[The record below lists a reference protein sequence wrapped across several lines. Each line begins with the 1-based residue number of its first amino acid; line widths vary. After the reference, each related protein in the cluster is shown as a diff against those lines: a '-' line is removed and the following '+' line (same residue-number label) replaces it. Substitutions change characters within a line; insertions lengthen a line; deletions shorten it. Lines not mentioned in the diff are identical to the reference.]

1 MKRRIWLLP
10 LFITIFFNVFLGFIP
25 TFAAES
31 APFSLSAQTY
41 ALLDGQSR
49 TVLCARGERV
59 RLPMASTTKIM
70 TALVALQELPLDT
83 VISIPKEAV
92 GIEGSSVYL
101 CEGDRY
107 TLEELLYALLLQSA
121 NDAAAAIALAVGG
134 SLPRFAELMNEKA
147 DELGLTDTHF
157 VTPHGLDDPQ
167 HYTTAEDLGL
177 VACEALS
184 DPTFAKIVATRRHT
198 FQTVEGEKARV
209 LLNHNKLLVFYE
221 GTVGVKTGFT
231 KKSGRCLV
239 SAARRDGLLLVA
251 VTLNAPSDWSDHTLL
266 FNYGFENYESRL
278 LAAPN
283 EFSYTLP
290 LFNVDQTV
298 EVSNPDE
305 IRVTLRKGE
314 PAPTPRFHLY
324 PRPVAPVTAEN
335 TAGYVLYS
343 YQGKTLSFPLTF
355 RESVSLPKI
364 KKGWF
369 DIFRKK
375 V

>member
-1 MKRRIWLLP
+1 MKRRFWLLP
-10 LFITIFFNVFLGFIP
+10 LFIFLFFNIFLGFLP
-25 TFAAES
+25 TFAAEA
-31 APFSLSAQTY
+31 APFSLSAQAYT
-41 ALLDGQSR
+41 LLDGQSR
-49 TVLCARGERV
+49 TVLCAKGERL

-70 TALVALQELPLDT
+70 TALVALRELSLDT
-83 VISIPKEAV
+83 VITIPKEAV

-107 TLEELLYALLLQSA
+107 TLRELLYALLLQSA

-134 SLPRFAELMNEKA
+134 SLPRFAELMNERA
-147 DELGLTDTHF
+147 EEIGAHDTHF
-157 VTPHGLDDPQ
+157 VTPHGLDDPM
-167 HYTTAEDLGL
+167 HYTTAEDLAL
-177 VACEALS
+177 IAAEALL
-184 DPTFAKIVATRRHT
+184 DPNFATIVATRRHT
-198 FQTVEGEKARV
+198 FQTVDQEKARV

-251 VTLNAPSDWSDHTLL
+251 VTLNAPSDWSDHTAL
-266 FNYGFENYESRL
+266 FDYGFKNYESRL

-283 EFSYTLP
+283 ELSYSLP
-290 LFNVDQTV
+290 LFNTDKTV

-305 IRVTLRKGE
+305 IRITLRRGE
-314 PAPTPRFHLY
+314 PTPMPRVSLY
-324 PRPVAPVTAEN
+324 PHPVAPIAADDV
-335 TAGYVLYS
+335 AGYVLYS
-343 YQGKTLSFPLTF
+343 HRNKTLSFPLTF
-355 RESVSLPKI
+355 RESVSLPQI

>member
-1 MKRRIWLLP
+1 MKRHFWLLP
-10 LFITIFFNVFLGFIP
+10 LFIFLFFNIFVGFLP
-25 TFAAES
+25 TSATEK
-31 APFSLSAQTY
+31 APFSLSAQAY

-49 TVLCARGERV
+49 TVLCAKGERV

-70 TALVALQELPLDT
+70 TALVALGELPLDT
-83 VISIPKEAV
+83 VVTVPKEAV

-134 SLPRFAELMNEKA
+134 TLPRFAELMNEKA
-147 DELGLTDTHF
+147 DEIGTADTHF
-157 VTPHGLDDPQ
+157 VTPHGLDDPL
-167 HYTTAEDLGL
+167 HYTTAEDLAL
-177 VACEALS
+177 IAAEALL

-278 LAAPN
+278 LAAPH
-283 EFSYTLP
+283 ELSYTLS
-290 LFNVDQTV
+290 LFNTDKTV
-298 EVSNPDE
+298 TVTNPDE
-305 IRVTLRKGE
+305 IRMTLRRGD
-314 PAPTPRFHLY
+314 PTPTPILHLY
-324 PRPVAPVTAEN
+324 PHPLAPVTAGN
-335 TAGYVLYS
+335 NAGYVLYA
-343 YQGKTLSFPLTF
+343 GKDSTLSFPLTF
-355 RESVSLPKI
+355 RDTVSLPKI

>member
-10 LFITIFFNVFLGFIP
+10 SFIFLIFSVFIGALP
-25 TFAAES
+25 SFAAEA
-31 APFSLSAQTY
+31 APFSLSAQAYT
-41 ALLDGQSR
+41 LLDAQSR
-49 TVLCARGERV
+49 SVLLAKNERR

-70 TALVALQELPLDT
+70 TALVALEAMPLDT
-83 VISIPKEAV
+83 VIAVPKDAV

-107 TLEELLYALLLQSA
+107 TLLELLYALLLQSA
-121 NDAAAAIALAVGG
+121 NDAAAAIALSVGG
-134 SLPRFAELMNEKA
+134 SLPHFAELMNQKA
-147 DELGLTDTHF
+147 NEIGAIDTHF
-157 VTPHGLDDPQ
+157 VTPHGLDDPM
-167 HYTTAEDLGL
+167 HYTTAEDLAL
-177 VACEALS
+177 IAAEALS

-266 FNYGFENYESRL
+266 LDHGFKNYESKL
-278 LAAPN
+278 LADKG
-283 EFSYTLP
+283 ELSYTLS
-290 LFNVDQTV
+290 LFNTDKTV
-298 EVSNPDE
+298 TVSNPDE
-305 IRVTLRKGE
+305 IRITLRRGD
-314 PAPTPRFHLY
+314 PAPIPRLSLY
-324 PRPVAPVTAEN
+324 PHPLAPIKADKL
-335 TAGYVLYS
+335 AGYVLYS
-343 YQGKTLSFPLTF
+343 YQNKTLSFPLTF
-355 RESVSLPKI
+355 QESVPLPKI

>member
-1 MKRRIWLLP
+1 MKRRFWLLP
-10 LFITIFFNVFLGFIP
+10 LFIFLFFNIFCVVLP
-25 TFAAES
+25 ASAAPS
-31 APFSLSAQTY
+31 APFSLSAQAYT
-41 ALLDGQSR
+41 LLDAQSR
-49 TVLCARGERV
+49 TTLCAQRERV

-70 TALVALQELPLDT
+70 TALIALEELPLDT
-83 VISIPKEAV
+83 VIKIPKEAV

-121 NDAAAAIALAVGG
+121 NDAAAAIALSVGG

-147 DELGLTDTHF
+147 DEIGLTDTHF
-157 VTPHGLDDPQ
+157 VTPHGLDDPL
-167 HYTTAEDLGL
+167 HYTTAEDLAL
-177 VACEALS
+177 IAAEALS
-184 DPTFAKIVATRRHT
+184 DPTFSKIVATRRHT
-198 FQTVEGEKARV
+198 FQTVEGEKPRV

-266 FNYGFENYESRL
+266 LDYGFENYESRL
-278 LAAPN
+278 LAA
-283 EFSYTLP
+283 EGELSYSLP
-290 LFNVDQTV
+290 LFNTDKTV
-298 EVSNPDE
+298 TVSNPDE
-305 IRVTLRKGE
+305 IRITLRRGE
-314 PAPTPRFHLY
+314 STPMPRLSLY
-324 PRPVAPVTAEN
+324 PHPVAPITADDV
-335 TAGYVLYS
+335 AGYVLYS
-343 YQGKTLSFPLTF
+343 YQNKTLSFPLTF
-355 RESVSLPKI
+355 KESVSLPKI

-369 DIFRKK
+369 DIFRKQ

>member
-1 MKRRIWLLP
+1 MKRLFWLLP
-10 LFITIFFNVFLGFIP
+10 AFISLLFHIFVGFLP
-25 TFAAES
+25 TFAAET
-31 APFSLSAQTY
+31 APFSLSAQSY
-41 ALLDGQSR
+41 ALLDAQSR
-49 TVLCARGERV
+49 TLLCAKGERL

-70 TALVALQELPLDT
+70 TALVALEALPLDT
-83 VISIPKEAV
+83 VITVPREAV

-134 SLPRFAELMNEKA
+134 SLPRFAEKMNAKA
-147 DELGLTDTHF
+147 DEIGLDDTHF

-184 DPTFAKIVATRRHT
+184 DPTFARIVATRRHT
-198 FQTVEGEKARV
+198 FTTVEGEKPRV

-251 VTLNAPSDWSDHTLL
+251 VTLNAPSDWSDHTRL
-266 FNYGFENYESRL
+266 FDYGFENYESRL
-278 LAAPN
+278 LAAPHTL
-283 EFSYTLP
+283 SYTLSV
-290 LFNVDQTV
+290 FNTDRAVTV
-298 EVSNPDE
+298 TNPDE
-305 IRVTLRKGE
+305 IRMTLRRTD
-314 PAPTPRFHLY
+314 PTPTPSLALY
-324 PRPVAPVTAEN
+324 PHPLAPLTEGS

-343 YQGKTLSFPLTF
+343 HRDTTLSFPLTF
-355 RESVSLPKI
+355 RESVALPKI

-375 V
+375 A

>member
-1 MKRRIWLLP
+1 MKRRIRLLP
-10 LFITIFFNVFLGFIP
+10 LFITLFFNIFAGFIP
-25 TFAAES
+25 TFATES

-70 TALVALQELPLDT
+70 TALVALQELALDT
-83 VISIPKEAV
+83 VVSIPKEAV

-278 LAAPN
+278 LAATN

-290 LFNVDQTV
+290 LFNMDKTV

-314 PAPTPRFHLY
+314 PAPTPRLQLY

-369 DIFRKK
+369 DIFRK
-375 V
+375 